1 MAVMFFRAGGK
12 PVNVQ
17 YITEPQSSSGVAVSG
32 KCAFGGII
40 VKTDGINDVTVNVYD
55 NTTNSGKKLIPDNVV
70 VKGSSGIDGLG
81 YDPPVYAEKGIYVEV
96 VTSGTCSWQVL
107 YDKG

>member
-55 NTTNSGKKLIPDNVV
+55 NTTNSGKKLIPENTVIRGD
-70 VKGSSGIDGLG
+70 SYIDGIG
-81 YDPPVYAEKGIYVEV
+81 YDPPVYTENGVYVEV
-96 VTSGTCSWQVL
+96 DTAGECSWQVL
-107 YDKG
+107 YDRG